1 MVEHKE
7 NDDRGLTFTI
17 KLQIW
22 TYLTKECCAVFEA
35 VVDFSQRISQ
45 NLAEILID
53 VWVVH

>member
-35 VVDFSQRISQ
+35 VVDFSQRIPQ